1 MSTKIQLKHLR
12 PNPFRDLSHYPIH
25 REKVEALK
33 ASIRTTGFWDNLLV
47 RKAGSEFE
55 VAYGHHRLEALK
67 ELVKESVIDEDLE
80 LELPVRNLDDATMIR
95 VMASE
100 NLEEYRVTADLI
112 DETVRVT
119 REFIQRETKT
129 ATRDITAA
137 DISQFLGGGWN
148 EDRVGRSLQRLRLFD
163 EGTLTRTQV
172 AGLSASAASGIQR
185 EIMKVQK
192 AVVRDA
198 MEKEEDDEDFT
209 EEDRKRIRGQA
220 QRIAK
225 HVAGALSDHLQNGGQ
240 ASKLKERSL
249 DAQAELIPEE
259 APEDERRLSTI
270 DAAARAVH
278 ARDFQRK
285 VEMLMKYKEYMSP
298 GARHELSGTLKEV
311 AGWCRQMIGVL
322 EE

>member
-12 PNPFRDLSHYPIH
+12 PNPFRDLAHYPIH

-47 RKAGSEFE
+47 RKAGADFQ

-67 ELVKESVIDEDLE
+67 ELVKESVIDEEFE

-148 EDRVGRSLQRLRLFD
+148 EDRVARSLQRLRLFD
-163 EGTLTRTQV
+163 EGTLTRAQV
-172 AGLSASAASGIQR
+172 AGLTHSAASGIQR
-185 EIMKVQK
+185 EIVKVQK
-192 AVVRDA
+192 AVTRDA
-198 MEKEEDDEDFT
+198 MEREEEDEDFS

-220 QRIAK
+220 QKIAK
-225 HVAGALSDHLQNGGQ
+225 HVAGALADHLQSGGQ

-298 GARHELSGTLKEV
+298 GAKHELSGTLKEV